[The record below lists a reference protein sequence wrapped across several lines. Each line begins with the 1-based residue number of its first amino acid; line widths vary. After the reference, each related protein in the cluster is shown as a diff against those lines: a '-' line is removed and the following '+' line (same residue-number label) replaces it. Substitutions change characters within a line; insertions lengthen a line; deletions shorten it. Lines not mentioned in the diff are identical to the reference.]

1 MTSGHSWRI
10 DQTSNARLSCD
21 LFGQGGKRI
30 QILLC
35 LFDETKD
42 LLNFVQWLKKV
53 KIWSLKLN
61 LLPFSCTFLYFT
73 LFYNISAVIDSL
85 DKKTHFNLLLLLV
98 FFFCFSRS
106 NCFCNIFAN
115 QAAANKSTK
124 KLVWSVFPALLKIPP
139 MLLRFL
145 PDSFQTSDFF
155 IEKSRQ
161 VIFFHFPAYPL
172 SSVRP
177 LLPSF
182 PHPLAFTS
190 GAR

>member
-1 MTSGHSWRI
+1 MQFGHSWRI

-21 LFGQGGKRI
+21 VFGQGGKRI

-98 FFFCFSRS
+98 FFFAFHEATA
-106 NCFCNIFAN
+106 FAIFL
-115 QAAANKSTK
+115 QTK
-124 KLVWSVFPALLKIPP
+124 
-139 MLLRFL
+139 
-145 PDSFQTSDFF
+145 
-155 IEKSRQ
+155 
-161 VIFFHFPAYPL
+161 
-172 SSVRP
+172 RP
-177 LLPSF
+177 LTKVQKNQSRVFFQLY
-182 PHPLAFTS
+182 
-190 GAR
+190 